1 MKIHF
6 SQNLKLNDSQKHVVS
21 DLVSQRVSLLI
32 GATKASC
39 IENIFFCDLLPKN
52 ELLMNDSSINH
63 NLSHHVSLY
72 INCGKANLYC
82 SAQLLYGLMHQ
93 TVEMPSFDDA
103 IIAISREL
111 PVPFLS

>member
-6 SQNLKLNDSQKHVVS
+6 SPNLKLNDSKKHVVS
-21 DLVSQRVSLLI
+21 DLVSQRIALLI
-32 GATKASC
+32 GARKASC
-39 IENIFFCDLLPKN
+39 IENVFFCDPLPKDV
-52 ELLMNDSSINH
+52 LLIQDSSVNH
-63 NLSHHVSLY
+63 NLSHHVGLY

-82 SAQLLYGLMHQ
+82 TVQLLYGLMHQ

-111 PVPFLS
+111 PFSFLS